1 MRQSIRVSTQHSLLL
16 VEDDADLRSVLA
28 RVLRE
33 LGFVVMEASTGAEA
47 LQLASTAHPEV
58 VVTDLRLP
66 DIDAL
71 ALLPPLLAPADA
83 PSVII
88 LTGHGTID
96 VAVRAVQLGAE
107 NFLTKPVEAVTL
119 AACVRAACVRRRLQ
133 LAQSPV
139 TPIEPL
145 RATQQRAK
153 FTWRSESMLEL
164 DDRVARVQSA
174 DCPLL
179 LLGETG
185 TGKSQLARHIHERS
199 PRATREFVDINCA
212 GLQRDLVESELFGHE
227 RGAFTGAHGPKPGLF
242 ELAEGGTIFFD
253 ELGDLDLGVQPKVLK
268 VVEEKRF
275 RRMGDV
281 RERSA
286 NVRLLAATN
295 LDLLGE
301 MAQKRFRADLFYR
314 VSTVTLSLPP
324 LRDRQI
330 DIVPFAQHL
339 LARQTPDVSFEPDAI
354 DLLHAYQ
361 WPGNLRELRN
371 VVERAVLLCK
381 SGRIS
386 ASDIVFDQGPST
398 LGGTAPESTG
408 AVSSG
413 VRRMDQLEREHIT
426 RALEAEG
433 GHVESASRA
442 LGIPRS
448 TLYQKLKA
456 YGLSGR
462 GSSGTRR
469 RSS

>member
-1 MRQSIRVSTQHSLLL
+1 MEQTVRDSTQHSLLL

-28 RVLRE
+28 RMLRG

-47 LQLASTAHPEV
+47 LRLAHTAHPEV

-71 ALLPPLLAPADA
+71 ALLPPLLAPPAA

-96 VAVRAVQLGAE
+96 MAVRAVQLGAE

-133 LAQSPV
+133 LTASPV
-139 TPIEPL
+139 KLLEPL
-145 RATQQRAK
+145 RSAPRAR

-164 DDRVARVQSA
+164 EDRVARVQSA

-185 TGKSQLARHIHERS
+185 TGKSLLARTIHERS
-199 PRATREFVDINCA
+199 TRAAREFVDINCA

-227 RGAFTGAHGPKPGLF
+227 RGAFTGAHGSKPGLF
-242 ELAEGGTIFFD
+242 ELAEGGTVFFD
-253 ELGDLDLGVQPKVLK
+253 ELGDLDLSVQPKVLK

-281 RERSA
+281 RERTT
-286 NVRLLAATN
+286 NVRLLAATH
-295 LDLLGE
+295 LDLMGE
-301 MAQKRFRADLFYR
+301 MANKRFRADLFYR
-314 VSTVTLSLPP
+314 ISTVTLSLPP
-324 LRDRQI
+324 LRDRPI
-330 DIVPFAQHL
+330 DIVPLAQHL
-339 LARQTPDVSFEPDAI
+339 LARQTPDARFDAAAI
-354 DLLHAYQ
+354 ELLKGHC

-381 SGRIS
+381 GGRIG
-386 ASDIVFDQGPST
+386 ARDIAFDQGPVQAGAMA
-398 LGGTAPESTG
+398 LESTG
-408 AVSSG
+408 EFHSG
-413 VRRMDQLEREHIT
+413 VRTMDQLERENIE
-426 RALEAEG
+426 RALATEG
-433 GHVESASRA
+433 GHVESAARS

-456 YGLSGR
+456 YGLRGR

-469 RSS
+469 RTG